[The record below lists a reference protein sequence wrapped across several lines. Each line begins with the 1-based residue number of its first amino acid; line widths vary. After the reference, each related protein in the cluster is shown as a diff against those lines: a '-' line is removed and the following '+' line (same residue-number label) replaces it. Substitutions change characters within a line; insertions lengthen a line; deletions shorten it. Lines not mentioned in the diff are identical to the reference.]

1 MTALIKSSIF
11 LQEAQQLEITDKN
24 SLEYADI
31 LVERGRIAE
40 EIIEKQQAP
49 NIQKWKDG
57 LESAKKDLAELLAP
71 FQAGLRMLKLK
82 IIDFQDK
89 EHVTKLLVFKNND
102 VSPELMLSVP
112 MIESRTVTRRKKTD
126 WEIVDLDAIKDDYMT
141 RVPNEKLINSLI
153 SQLEATN
160 LDPSMAESLVGGIK
174 IIKTSTPAFKPRVK
188 EQVK

>member
-24 SLEYADI
+24 SLAYADM
-31 LVERGRIAE
+31 LVERGRKAE

-49 NIQKWKDG
+49 NIDKWKDG
-57 LESAKKDLAELLAP
+57 LKSAKDDMNTLLQPFQEGLKLLKKKIISFQDSEHANKLLA
-71 FQAGLRMLKLK
+71 FQS
-82 IIDFQDK
+82 
-89 EHVTKLLVFKNND
+89 NN

-126 WEIVDLDAIKDDYMT
+126 WEIVDPSQIKGEYWMQAID
-141 RVPNEKLINSLI
+141 EKKINSLI
-153 SQLEATN
+153 SQLEAAN

-174 IIKTSTPAFKPRVK
+174 IVKTTTAAFKPRVK
-188 EQVK
+188 EE